1 MRLTPPERRLRT
13 VLRVLVFVFLAAV
26 IAYASGPLIPAFA
39 GFFQRLPFVSNSVVK
54 VSLMGLICLFA
65 AGDVRRRH
73 GLVLIFVLAH
83 VVSVAAMVI
92 LLPLADTGRM
102 VEIFGSTMPVRN
114 VLWGAIA
121 LDGALTLLV
130 LLFYVPAR
138 RAMKALHRSPV
149 SVAAGPV
156 LSRGERWLKGALV
169 GLGALF
175 ALAAIGYE
183 VGPLLAVT
191 TDIFVELPFV
201 TNSVVKVGALA
212 MLCFF
217 VAADMRRQM
226 AVTSIVIWAH
236 VVSALM
242 QLIYVL
248 AADTGYMAQ
257 IGGTTLG
264 MSQILWSSIALDAVI
279 AAGLFGLYQAAWNA
293 RFRPAFLRPTEYR
306 TLIALADV
314 LVRGAEEAV
323 PPEEIAANVDT
334 YVSRIRARRR
344 WVYRVAL
351 FVLWL
356 HPLLYFKAPMSELD
370 EELRLAHLKKH
381 FLRDVIRGVLPDFVR
396 RFVQVVIR
404 VAKQLTYV
412 GYYNDPRAFAEVGY
426 VPFSQRERARELD
439 IPERRPHPLEVQT
452 PGRMTETELEADIC
466 IVGSGAAGAILAYNL
481 ARAGHDVLVVE
492 RGRYVEPRD
501 FSEDEV
507 EMIGKLYA
515 DGIFQQTEDY
525 RFTVLQGSCVGG
537 TTVVNN
543 AVCFDPP
550 ERVLNHWNDPT
561 LHDAG
566 LQLAE
571 LWESVEAVND
581 FVRVQSQRGAPL
593 NPSYPKFTE
602 GLERFQRGLREAGI
616 EPQRYE
622 VDAVRANIEGCFGCG
637 YCNIGCAYGKKLSM
651 LDTALPWGQR
661 DFPGKLRIVAECEVE
676 RIRTLSGPTRRVL
689 DLEARLSDGRK
700 VRVRGRTYVLAAG
713 TIASSYLLM
722 RSGVGRGLPVGKGV
736 CFNMGSPLTAEFDD
750 EMNAYDGL
758 QISHYGLPDEGR
770 GFVYETWWNPPV
782 AQAINMPGWFEG
794 HFENMRRYPHLM
806 AVGVLVG
813 SERNGRVVQ
822 ALTGGADISYV
833 PTQGDLRK
841 LGEGLKEL
849 GHILFAAGANRLLLN
864 TWGFDDITDPDRLD
878 RIDEIVAD
886 PSYITLGT
894 GHPQGG
900 NALSKDPRRGVVG
913 PDFRVHGYGNLYVC
927 DASVFP
933 SSLTVNPQLTVM
945 ALAHYAASRIA
956 RGRGT

>member
-1 MRLTPPERRLRT
+1 MSLTPPERRLRT

-26 IAYASGPLIPAFA
+26 LAYASGPLIPAFA
-39 GFFQRLPFVSNSVVK
+39 EFFQRLPFVSNSVVK
-54 VSLMGLICLFA
+54 VSLMGLICLYA
-65 AGDVRRRH
+65 AGDLRRRH
-73 GLVLIFVLAH
+73 GLVLIFILAH
-83 VVSVAAMVI
+83 IVSVAAMLI
-92 LLPLADTGRM
+92 LLPLAETDRL
-102 VEIFGSTMPVRN
+102 VRLLGSTMPVRN

-121 LDGALTLLV
+121 LDGGLTLLV
-130 LLFYVPAR
+130 LFFYLPAR
-138 RAMKALHRSPV
+138 RAMKAFPGAPAPATVRRE
-149 SVAAGPV
+149 
-156 LSRGERWLKGALV
+156 LSAGERWLKGALIV
-169 GLGALF
+169 LGALF

-183 VGPLLAVT
+183 VGPLLAAT
-191 TDIFVELPFV
+191 TDVFVELPFV
-201 TNSVVKVGALA
+201 TNSVVKVSALA

-217 VAADMRRQM
+217 VVGDMRRQM
-226 AVTSIVIWAH
+226 PVASLVIWAH

-248 AADTGYMAQ
+248 AADTGYVAQ
-257 IGGTTLG
+257 IGGTSLG

-279 AAGLFGLYQAAWNA
+279 AAGLFGLYQAAWSG

-306 TLIALADV
+306 TLIALADE
-314 LVRGAEEAV
+314 LVRGEQEAV
-323 PPEEIAANVDT
+323 PPTEIAANVDT

-351 FVLWL
+351 FVVWL
-356 HPLLYFKAPMSELD
+356 HPLLYFKSPMSELD
-370 EELRLAHLKKH
+370 EEQRVAHLKKH
-381 FLRDVIRGVLPDFVR
+381 FLRDVIRGVLPDFLR
-396 RFVQVVIR
+396 RFVQIVIR

-412 GYYNDPRAFAEVGY
+412 GYYNDRRAFAEIGY
-426 VPFSQRERARELD
+426 VPFSQRERIRELD
-439 IPERRPHPLEVQT
+439 IPQRRPHPLEVQT

-466 IVGSGAAGAILAYNL
+466 IVGSGAAGAVLAYNL
-481 ARAGHDVLVVE
+481 ARRGQDVLIVE

-543 AVCFDPP
+543 AVCFETPQ
-550 ERVLNHWNDPT
+550 RVVDRWNDPT

-566 LQLAE
+566 LQLTE
-571 LWESVEAVND
+571 LWDSVEAVNE
-581 FVRVQSQRGAPL
+581 FVRVQSQGNAPL

-602 GLERFQRGLREAGI
+602 GVERYRQALRQAGI
-616 EPQRYE
+616 DPPRYE

-651 LDTALPWGQR
+651 LDTALPWAQR

-689 DLEARLSDGRK
+689 DLQARLSDGRK
-700 VRVRGRTYVLAAG
+700 VRIRGRTYVLAAG
-713 TIASSYLLM
+713 TIASSYLMM
-722 RSGVGRGLPVGKGV
+722 RSGVGRELPVGKGV

-750 EMNAYDGL
+750 VMNAYDGL
-758 QISHYGLPDEGR
+758 QISHYGLPDESR

-794 HFENMRRYPHLM
+794 HFRNMRRYPHLM

-813 SERNGRVVQ
+813 TERNGRVVQ
-822 ALTGGADISYV
+822 ALTGGSDISYV

-849 GHILFAAGANRLLLN
+849 GHILFAAGARRVLLN
-864 TWGFDDITDPDRLD
+864 TWGSDEIVDPDHLD

-945 ALAHYAASRIA
+945 SLAHYAASRI
-956 RGRGT
+956 T